1 MSDRDSDVSYEG
13 DDGEAPASLDYDEDD
28 DDEQTGDDSEDEEE
42 KEEEEDGEDV
52 AYDKNNKETPSPSSK
67 YKFIF
72 GDERNKKNK
81 FITKFEYARLI
92 GLRAHQIETNSP
104 GPHEITKQHP
114 DAPFLTTALDIAK
127 FELDHEEIP
136 FPTMLLRRIN
146 IGSFPLFFEVWD
158 VRELKL
164 PFDVQQ
170 EKKLGLKPYK
180 ISSFNYKNNV

>member
-1 MSDRDSDVSYEG
+1 MSDSDVSYEG
-13 DDGEAPASLDYDEDD
+13 EDGEVVSLDEDEDIDEDD
-28 DDEQTGDDSEDEEE
+28 NDSSIDGDEN
-42 KEEEEDGEDV
+42 EEEENKKRTEEDNITV
-52 AYDKNNKETPSPSSK
+52 ETSSSTAALK

-81 FITKFEYARLI
+81 FITKFAYARLV
-92 GLRAHQIETNSP
+92 GLRAQQIETNSP
-104 GPHEITKQHP
+104 GPHEITKRHP

-136 FPTMLLRRIN
+136 FPTLLLRRIN